1 MKGQRIMNVES
12 KAPVAT
18 ERARVTPKVKF
29 LPVNGGRAFAAP
41 GATITFKEEPSETDG
56 RLFLFEL
63 RFGPGLRISPHVER
77 ITEGFFILEGQLD
90 AVINGE
96 HYSLKPGEFLSYP
109 AGTWHEFHNPGPG
122 VMRAIAWAT
131 PGDDHAAF
139 FEGVAVPT
147 DDPAN
152 VPPYTPATN
161 EEMLLMKG
169 VAENCNM
176 RFKFKFNKE

>member
-1 MKGQRIMNVES
+1 MNAES
-12 KAPVAT
+12 KVPVAG
-18 ERARVTPKVKF
+18 ERVRVQPKVKF

-63 RFGPGLRISPHVER
+63 RFGPGRRISPHVER

-90 AVINGE
+90 AVINGVP
-96 HYSLKPGEFLSYP
+96 YSLKPGEFLSYP
-109 AGTWHEFHNPGPG
+109 AGTLHEFHNPGPD
-122 VMRAIAWAT
+122 VMRCIAWAT

-152 VPPYTPATN
+152 VPPYYPATN
-161 EEMLLMKG
+161 DEMRFMG
-169 VAENCNM
+169 EVADKCNM
-176 RFKFKFNKE
+176 KFKFTFNEE